1 MAANMQKI
9 KLLKLYELL
18 RKETDE
24 SHPISRVELC
34 RRLNEMGI
42 SSNVRTLSLDIE
54 VMQDNGFE
62 IMSYLKDKEKFYY
75 VPEHELT
82 VPEIKILIDAVQ
94 AASFVTEKKTAEL
107 VEKVAALGGSHQ
119 AELLKENMVCFNTR
133 KHTNE
138 SILYTVD
145 GIEDAIIRRK
155 KIAFNYFHLN
165 EKAERVFVT
174 TGTGEKKRY
183 YVEPVA
189 LIFNEDNYYL
199 MAYSNRHPE
208 RTASYRVDRM
218 DHLEVV
224 EESVLSD
231 EAIAKI
237 DGVAEFTEQAFKMFS
252 GDLEDVVLQFDKSLI
267 GPVFDKFGE
276 STAMMP
282 INDTTCA
289 AIAENDLDV
298 DSERMRWSV
307 RHRFENG
314 WISIGSGLYG
324 LRLTAENELE
334 IVPEEAAVIRYIF
347 DAYVNGGLGSK
358 RIADALNETGVKTR
372 SNGEWNAKHIVSLL
386 RNEKYK
392 GDVIMGKSVSHFGV
406 HRDNTNGEFA
416 PRYYMEDTHEAIVD
430 KQTWEAAQQM
440 PLPIFRVSTE
450 RWTSGI

>member
-1 MAANMQKI
+1 
-9 KLLKLYELL
+9 
-18 RKETDE
+18 
-24 SHPISRVELC
+24 
-34 RRLNEMGI
+34 MGI

-289 AIAENDLDV
+289 ATVHVQVSPTFYGWLAQFADKMRILSPDHLIYEFRNHIEMILAE
-298 DSERMRWSV
+298 
-307 RHRFENG
+307 
-314 WISIGSGLYG
+314 
-324 LRLTAENELE
+324 
-334 IVPEEAAVIRYIF
+334 
-347 DAYVNGGLGSK
+347 
-358 RIADALNETGVKTR
+358 KTI
-372 SNGEWNAKHIVSLL
+372 E
-386 RNEKYK
+386 
-392 GDVIMGKSVSHFGV
+392 GK
-406 HRDNTNGEFA
+406 
-416 PRYYMEDTHEAIVD
+416 
-430 KQTWEAAQQM
+430 
-440 PLPIFRVSTE
+440 
-450 RWTSGI
+450 